1 MSEGGGFDRRD
12 VLLGG
17 GMLLAAVGAAALTP
31 RRHVEL
37 LHGRKLEALIPNK
50 IGPWATTPSQAF
62 VLPKTPG
69 SLADRLYSDTV
80 SRLYVAPDA
89 LPVMMVLA
97 YGNLQSD
104 LLQLHRP
111 EVCYAAVGFQVSNS
125 TRLAMP
131 VVRGVDIPARELT
144 ATSDNRIEPIT
155 YWTRI
160 GDFLPTTRGE
170 QRSMRLREQLAGIIP
185 DGILVRLSTV
195 AEPTPATFA
204 ALAAFGRA
212 FILAVKPADREI
224 LVGPTLAA
232 TLQRLGV

>member
-1 MSEGGGFDRRD
+1 MIDRRD

-17 GMLLAAVGAAALTP
+17 GMLLAAAGAAALTP
-31 RRHVEL
+31 RHHVEL
-37 LHGRKLEALIPNK
+37 LHGRKLDAIVPPK
-50 IGPWATTPSQAF
+50 IGAWTMTPSQAF
-62 VLPKTPG
+62 ILPKTPG

-111 EVCYAAVGFQVSNS
+111 EVCYAAVGFQISNS
-125 TRLAMP
+125 TKLDLP
-131 VVRGVDIPARELT
+131 VAPHIAIPARELT
-144 ATSDNRIEPIT
+144 ASTDNRIEPIT

-160 GDFLPTTRGE
+160 GDFLPTTRRE
-170 QRSMRLREQLAGIIP
+170 QRTMRLREQLAGIVP

-212 FILAVKPADREI
+212 FILAVKPVDRSI

-232 TLQRLGV
+232 GLQRLGV

>member
-1 MSEGGGFDRRD
+1 MIDRRD
-12 VLLGG
+12 LLFGG
-17 GMLLAAVGAAALTP
+17 GMLFAAAGAAALTP
-31 RRHVEL
+31 RHRVEL
-37 LHGRKLEALIPNK
+37 LHGRKLDTVVPAR
-50 IGPWATTPSQAF
+50 IGAWTMTPSEAF

-80 SRLYVAPDA
+80 SRLYIAPAA

-111 EVCYAAVGFQVSNS
+111 EVCYAAVGFQISNS
-125 TRLAMP
+125 TKLNLPLATNL
-131 VVRGVDIPARELT
+131 VVPARELT
-144 ATSDNRIEPIT
+144 ATNDNRVEPIT

-160 GDFLPTTRGE
+160 GDFLPTSRRE
-170 QRSMRLREQLAGIIP
+170 QRTMRLREQLAGIVP

-204 ALAAFGRA
+204 TLAAFGRA
-212 FILAVKPADREI
+212 LVLAVKPADRSI

-232 TLQRLGV
+232 GLRRLGV

>member
-1 MSEGGGFDRRD
+1 MIDRRD

-17 GMLLAAVGAAALTP
+17 GMLLAAAGAAALTP

-37 LHGRKLEALIPNK
+37 LHGRKLETIIPSTF
-50 IGPWATTPSQAF
+50 GDWSTTPSSAF

-80 SRLYVAPDA
+80 SRLYVAPGK
-89 LPVMMVLA
+89 LPMMMVLA

-111 EVCYAAVGFQVSNS
+111 ETCYAAVGFQISNS
-125 TRLAMP
+125 TKTAIAVAPQVAVPL
-131 VVRGVDIPARELT
+131 RELT
-144 ATSDNRIEPIT
+144 ASTDNRVEPIA

-160 GDFLPTTRGE
+160 GDFLPTDRRE
-170 QRSMRLREQLAGIIP
+170 QRTMRLREQFAGIIP

-195 AEPTPATFA
+195 AEPTPETFA
-204 ALAAFGRA
+204 ELVAFGRA
-212 FILAVKPADREI
+212 LILAIRPADRAI
-224 LVGPTLAA
+224 LIGQTLAGD
-232 TLQRLGV
+232 LSRLGV

>member
-1 MSEGGGFDRRD
+1 MIDRRD
-12 VLLGG
+12 LLLGG
-17 GMLLAAVGAAALTP
+17 GMLVAAAGAAALTP

-37 LHGRKLEALIPNK
+37 LHGRKLENVIPTR
-50 IGPWATTPSQAF
+50 IGAWQTTPSQAF
-62 VLPKTPG
+62 ILPKTPG

-80 SRLYVAPDA
+80 SRLYVADGA

-111 EVCYAAVGFQVSNS
+111 EVCYAAVGFQISNS
-125 TRLAMP
+125 TRLDLP
-131 VVRGVDIPARELT
+131 VAEHIAVPARELT
-144 ATSDNRIEPIT
+144 ATTDNRVEPIT

-160 GDFLPTTRGE
+160 GDFLPTTRRE
-170 QRSMRLREQLAGIIP
+170 QREMRLREQFDGIVP

-212 FILAVKPADREI
+212 FILAVRPADRSI

-232 TLQRLGV
+232 GLARLGL

>member
-1 MSEGGGFDRRD
+1 MTLDRRE

-17 GMLLAAVGAAALTP
+17 GMLLAAAGAAALTP
-31 RRHVEL
+31 RHHVEL
-37 LHGRKLEALIPNK
+37 LHGRKLDAIIPAAFGDWVMK
-50 IGPWATTPSQAF
+50 PSSAF

-80 SRLYVAPDA
+80 SRLYVAPDR
-89 LPVMMVLA
+89 LPMMMVLA

-111 EVCYAAVGFQVSNS
+111 ETCYAAVGFQISNS
-125 TRLAMP
+125 VRSALALAP
-131 VVRGVDIPARELT
+131 KVAIPWRELT
-144 ATSDNRIEPIT
+144 ASTENRVEPIA

-160 GDFLPTTRGE
+160 GDFLPTDKSE
-170 QRSMRLREQLAGIIP
+170 QRAMRFRQQIAGIIP

-204 ALAAFGRA
+204 ELTAFGRA
-212 FILAVKPADREI
+212 LVLAVKPVDRAI
-224 LVGPTLAA
+224 LIGPTLAGD
-232 TLQRLGV
+232 LSRLGV